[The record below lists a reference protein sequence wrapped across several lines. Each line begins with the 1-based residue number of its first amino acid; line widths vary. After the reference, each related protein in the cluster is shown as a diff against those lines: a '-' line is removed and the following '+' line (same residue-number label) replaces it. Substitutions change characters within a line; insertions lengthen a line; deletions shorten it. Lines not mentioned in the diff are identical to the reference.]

1 MSAIKTADEI
11 ELVYLWQDSAT
22 GRMFFTTHLVPNQL
36 QSIPVSSPTVSESDT
51 LPFEVL
57 KEEIKVFQEVPLP
70 EIIL

>member
-36 QSIPVSSPTVSESDT
+36 LSLPVSSPTVSDSDT
-51 LPFEVL
+51 LPVEVL
-57 KEEIKVFQEVPLP
+57 KEEIKVYQEVPLP
-70 EIIL
+70 